1 MPHVRHGDSTRHLDL
16 LFKPYYSAKQNSVDQ
31 AQLLK
36 GVLELAVLAVIA
48 KGETYGYEI
57 LSTLESVGFD
67 GVGDASVYG
76 TLRRLE
82 QAGHVTSRLA
92 ASDSGPAR
100 KYYAVTPAGEE
111 QLRAGTDAWTRINGA
126 LDGLVKP

>member
-1 MPHVRHGDSTRHLDL
+1 
-16 LFKPYYSAKQNSVDQ
+16 VDQ

-48 KGETYGYEI
+48 RGETYGYAI
-57 LSTLESVGFD
+57 LSTLEHAGLD

-82 QAGHVTSRLA
+82 QAGHLASRLA

-100 KYYAVTPAGEE
+100 KYYAVTPAGAE
-111 QLRAGTDAWTRINGA
+111 QLRAGTEAWTRIDGA
-126 LDGLVKP
+126 LERLVRS

>member
-1 MPHVRHGDSTRHLDL
+1 MYVTAGPPVTVALT
-16 LFKPYYSAKQNSVDQ
+16 FKPCYCAKQNSVEQ

-48 KGETYGYEI
+48 RGETYGYEI
-57 LSTLESVGFD
+57 LSTLESAGFE
-67 GVGDASVYG
+67 GIGDASVYG

-82 QAGHVTSRLA
+82 QAEHLVSRLA

-100 KYYAVTPAGEE
+100 KYYAITPSGTE
-111 QLRAGTDAWTRINGA
+111 QLQVGTDTWTGINAA
-126 LDGLVKP
+126 LGKLVEP

>member
-1 MPHVRHGDSTRHLDL
+1 
-16 LFKPYYSAKQNSVDQ
+16 VDQ
-31 AQLLK
+31 TQLLK
-36 GVLELAVLAVIA
+36 GVLELAILAVIA

-57 LSTLESVGFD
+57 LSTLEQAGLE

-82 QAGHVTSRLA
+82 QAGHLSSRLE

-100 KYYAVTPAGEE
+100 KYYSVTVAGRA
-111 QLRAGTDAWTRINGA
+111 QLRAGTGAWRTINGA
-126 LDGLVKP
+126 LGKLVSP

>member
-1 MPHVRHGDSTRHLDL
+1 MSRSPLS
-16 LFKPYYSAKQNSVDQ
+16 FKPCYYAKQNSVDQ

-48 KGETYGYEI
+48 RGETYGYEI
-57 LSTLESVGFD
+57 LSTLESAGFD

-82 QAGHVTSRLA
+82 QAGHLESRLE

-100 KYYAVTPAGEE
+100 KYYSVTARGAE
-111 QLRAGTDAWTRINGA
+111 QLQAGTETWKGISDALER
-126 LDGLVKP
+126 LVKQ

>member
-1 MPHVRHGDSTRHLDL
+1 
-16 LFKPYYSAKQNSVDQ
+16 VDQ

-36 GVLELAVLAVIA
+36 GVLELAVLAVIS

-57 LSTLESVGFD
+57 LSTLEGAGFD

-100 KYYAVTPAGEE
+100 KYYSVTPS
-111 QLRAGTDAWTRINGA
+111 GTDQLHVGTDSWTRINGA
-126 LDGLVKP
+126 LDMLVQP

>member
-1 MPHVRHGDSTRHLDL
+1 M
-16 LFKPYYSAKQNSVDQ
+16 DQ
-31 AQLLK
+31 TQLLK

-57 LSTLESVGFD
+57 LSTLETAGPD

-82 QAGHVTSRLA
+82 QAGHLSSRLQP
-92 ASDSGPAR
+92 SESGPAR
-100 KYYAVTPAGEE
+100 KYYSLTTGGQR
-111 QLRAGTDAWTRINGA
+111 QLSAGTETWARMSAA
-126 LDGLVKP
+126 LGKLVKP

>member
-1 MPHVRHGDSTRHLDL
+1 M
-16 LFKPYYSAKQNSVDQ
+16 DQ
-31 AQLLK
+31 TQLLK
-36 GVLELAVLAVIA
+36 GVLELSVLAVIA

-57 LSTLESVGFD
+57 LSTLETAGLD

-82 QAGHVTSRLA
+82 QAGHLKSRLV

-100 KYYAVTPAGEE
+100 KYYAITGGGRQQLDAGSK
-111 QLRAGTDAWTRINGA
+111 AWSRISGA
-126 LDGLVKP
+126 LDGLVDR

>member
-1 MPHVRHGDSTRHLDL
+1 ME
-16 LFKPYYSAKQNSVDQ
+16 Q

-48 KGETYGYEI
+48 RGETYGYEI
-57 LSTLESVGFD
+57 LSTLEGAGFD

-82 QAGHVTSRLA
+82 QAGHLESRLA
-92 ASDSGPAR
+92 ASNNGPAR
-100 KYYAVTPAGEE
+100 KYYAVTPSGTE
-111 QLRAGTDAWTRINGA
+111 QLRSGTDSWTRINDA
-126 LDGLVKP
+126 LEKLVQP

>member
-1 MPHVRHGDSTRHLDL
+1 
-16 LFKPYYSAKQNSVDQ
+16 VDQ

-48 KGETYGYEI
+48 RGETYGYEI
-57 LSTLESVGFD
+57 LSTLEQAGFD

-82 QAGHVTSRLA
+82 QAGHLSSRLA
-92 ASDSGPAR
+92 ASNNGPAR
-100 KYYAVTPAGEE
+100 KYYAVTPSGAE
-111 QLRAGTDAWTRINGA
+111 QLQAGTESWTRISGA
-126 LDGLVKP
+126 LGGLMGS

>member
-1 MPHVRHGDSTRHLDL
+1 M
-16 LFKPYYSAKQNSVDQ
+16 DQ
-31 AQLLK
+31 TQLLK
-36 GVLELAVLAVIA
+36 GVLELAILAVIA

-57 LSTLESVGFD
+57 LSTLEAAGLD

-82 QAGHVTSRLA
+82 QAGQLSSRLQ

-100 KYYAVTPAGEE
+100 KYYSVTAPGRR
-111 QLRAGTDAWTRINGA
+111 QLQTGTETWAHINAA
-126 LDGLVKP
+126 LGKLASP

>member
-1 MPHVRHGDSTRHLDL
+1 MSHVRHRDSSRHVDL
-16 LFKPYYSAKQNSVDQ
+16 LSKPYYSTKQNSVDQ

-36 GVLELAVLAVIA
+36 GVLELAVLAVIS

-57 LSTLESVGFD
+57 LSTLEGAGFD

-100 KYYAVTPAGEE
+100 KYYAVTADGEE
-111 QLRAGTDAWTRINGA
+111 QLRAGTDSWRRINDA
-126 LDGLVKP
+126 LEGLVKP

>member
-1 MPHVRHGDSTRHLDL
+1 
-16 LFKPYYSAKQNSVDQ
+16 VDQ

-48 KGETYGYEI
+48 RGETYGYEI
-57 LSTLESVGFD
+57 LSTLERAGFD

-82 QAGHVTSRLA
+82 QAGHLESRLA

-100 KYYAVTPAGEE
+100 KYYAVTASGAE
-111 QLRAGTDAWTRINGA
+111 QLRAGTESWSRINA
-126 LDGLVKP
+126 AFRELVEP

>member
-1 MPHVRHGDSTRHLDL
+1 MYGTAARQVTVVL
-16 LFKPYYSAKQNSVDQ
+16 LSKPCYCAKQNSVEQ

-48 KGETYGYEI
+48 RGETYGYEI
-57 LSTLESVGFD
+57 LSTLEDAGFD

-82 QAGHVTSRLA
+82 QAGHLESRLV

-100 KYYAVTPAGEE
+100 KYYSVTASGAE
-111 QLRAGTDAWTRINGA
+111 QLQAGTVTWGRISGA
-126 LDGLVKP
+126 LGKLVER

>member
-1 MPHVRHGDSTRHLDL
+1 MYGTATRLVTL
-16 LFKPYYSAKQNSVDQ
+16 TCSPTRTTLQNRIVDQ

-36 GVLELAVLAVIA
+36 GVLELAVLAVIS

-57 LSTLESVGFD
+57 LSTLEGAGFD

-100 KYYAVTPAGEE
+100 KYYAVTADGEE
-111 QLRAGTDAWTRINGA
+111 QLQAGTDSWRRINDA
-126 LDGLVKP
+126 LEGLVKP

>member
-1 MPHVRHGDSTRHLDL
+1 MYDTTAPRVTLAL
-16 LFKPYYSAKQNSVDQ
+16 FFKPCYSAKKNSVDQ

-48 KGETYGYEI
+48 RGETYGYEI
-57 LSTLESVGFD
+57 LSTLESAGFD

-82 QAGHVTSRLA
+82 QAGHLESRLA

-100 KYYAVTPAGEE
+100 KYYAITPSGAE
-111 QLRAGTDAWTRINGA
+111 QLQAGTDAWSRINTA
-126 LDGLVKP
+126 FRELVEP

>member
-1 MPHVRHGDSTRHLDL
+1 
-16 LFKPYYSAKQNSVDQ
+16 VDQ
-31 AQLLK
+31 TQLLK

-48 KGETYGYEI
+48 RGETYGYEI
-57 LSTLESVGFD
+57 LSTLEQAGFD

-82 QAGHVTSRLA
+82 QAGHLTSRLE

-100 KYYAVTPAGEE
+100 KYYAVTRVGRE
-111 QLRAGTDAWTRINGA
+111 QLRIGTGSWTRINGA
-126 LDGLVKP
+126 LGKLVNP

>member
-1 MPHVRHGDSTRHLDL
+1 VE
-16 LFKPYYSAKQNSVDQ
+16 Q

-48 KGETYGYEI
+48 RGETYGYEI
-57 LSTLESVGFD
+57 LSTLEAAGFD

-82 QAGHVTSRLA
+82 QAGHIASRLE

-100 KYYAVTPAGEE
+100 KYYTVTRAGAE
-111 QLRAGTDAWTRINGA
+111 QLQAGTVTWSRINGA
-126 LDGLVKP
+126 LERLVEP

>member
-1 MPHVRHGDSTRHLDL
+1 M
-16 LFKPYYSAKQNSVDQ
+16 DQ

-48 KGETYGYEI
+48 RGETYGYEI
-57 LSTLESVGFD
+57 LSTLEGAGFE

-82 QAGHVTSRLA
+82 HAGHLSSRLE

-100 KYYAVTPAGEE
+100 KYYAVTPSGAA
-111 QLRAGTDAWTRINGA
+111 QLRAGTDAWTHISAA
-126 LDGLVKP
+126 LESLVAS

>member
-1 MPHVRHGDSTRHLDL
+1 M
-16 LFKPYYSAKQNSVDQ
+16 DQ

-48 KGETYGYEI
+48 RGETYGYEI
-57 LSTLESVGFD
+57 LSTLESAGFD

-82 QAGHVTSRLA
+82 QAGHLESRLA

-100 KYYAVTPAGEE
+100 KYYSVTPSGAE
-111 QLRAGTDAWTRINGA
+111 QLQAGTQTWSRINA
-126 LDGLVKP
+126 AFRELVEP

>member
-1 MPHVRHGDSTRHLDL
+1 M
-16 LFKPYYSAKQNSVDQ
+16 DQ
-31 AQLLK
+31 TQLLK

-48 KGETYGYEI
+48 RGETYGYEI
-57 LSTLESVGFD
+57 LSTLERAGLD

-82 QAGHVTSRLA
+82 QAGHLSSRLQ

-100 KYYAVTPAGEE
+100 KYYSVTAAGRE
-111 QLRAGTDAWTRINGA
+111 QLRAGTATWNAITGA
-126 LDGLVKP
+126 LGKLVQP

>member
-1 MPHVRHGDSTRHLDL
+1 MYGAAALRVTLAL
-16 LFKPYYSAKQNSVDQ
+16 LFKPCYSATQNSVDQ

-48 KGETYGYEI
+48 RGENYGYEI
-57 LSTLESVGFD
+57 LSTLEGAGFD

-82 QAGHVTSRLA
+82 QAGHLESRLA

-100 KYYAVTPAGEE
+100 KYYAITPSGAE
-111 QLRAGTDAWTRINGA
+111 QLRAGTDAWSRINTA
-126 LDGLVKP
+126 FRELVEP

>member
-1 MPHVRHGDSTRHLDL
+1 M
-16 LFKPYYSAKQNSVDQ
+16 DQ
-31 AQLLK
+31 TQLLK

-48 KGETYGYEI
+48 QGETYGYEI
-57 LSTLESVGFD
+57 LSTLESAGLD

-82 QAGHVTSRLA
+82 QSRHVESRLV

-100 KYYAVTPAGEE
+100 KYYSVTPSGRR
-111 QLRAGTDAWTRINGA
+111 QLRAATETWTRLSDVVGN
-126 LDGLVKP
+126 LVKP

>member
-1 MPHVRHGDSTRHLDL
+1 M
-16 LFKPYYSAKQNSVDQ
+16 DQ

-48 KGETYGYEI
+48 QGETYGYEI
-57 LSTLESVGFD
+57 LSTLESAGFD

-82 QAGHVTSRLA
+82 QAGHLTSRLA

-100 KYYAVTPAGEE
+100 KYYAVTSTGAE
-111 QLRAGTDAWTRINGA
+111 QLREGTDAWTTINKA
-126 LDGLVKP
+126 LGKLVRP

>member
-1 MPHVRHGDSTRHLDL
+1 
-16 LFKPYYSAKQNSVDQ
+16 VDQ

-36 GVLELAVLAVIA
+36 GVLELAVLAVIS

-57 LSTLESVGFD
+57 LSTLESAGFD
-67 GVGDASVYG
+67 AVGDASVYG

-100 KYYAVTPAGEE
+100 KYYAVTPSGAE
-111 QLRAGTDAWTRINGA
+111 QLRSGTDSWTRINGA
-126 LDGLVKP
+126 LGRLVTS

>member
-1 MPHVRHGDSTRHLDL
+1 
-16 LFKPYYSAKQNSVDQ
+16 VDQ

-48 KGETYGYEI
+48 RGETYGYEI
-57 LSTLESVGFD
+57 LSTLEQAGFD

-82 QAGHVTSRLA
+82 QAGHLTSRLA

-100 KYYAVTPAGEE
+100 KYYAVTDSGAA
-111 QLRAGTDAWTRINGA
+111 QLEAGTDSWSRINSA
-126 LDGLVKP
+126 FEGLVKQ

>member
-1 MPHVRHGDSTRHLDL
+1 MR
-16 LFKPYYSAKQNSVDQ
+16 NSVDQ
-31 AQLLK
+31 SQLLK

-57 LSTLESVGFD
+57 LSTLEQAGLE

-82 QAGHVTSRLA
+82 QAGHLSSRLQ

-100 KYYAVTPAGEE
+100 KYYSVTGAGQA
-111 QLRAGTDAWTRINGA
+111 QLRRGSADWARISGA
-126 LDGLVKP
+126 LGRLVQ

>member
-1 MPHVRHGDSTRHLDL
+1 M
-16 LFKPYYSAKQNSVDQ
+16 
-31 AQLLK
+31 
-36 GVLELAVLAVIA
+36 LELAILAVIA

-57 LSTLESVGFD
+57 LSTLEQAGLE

-82 QAGHVTSRLA
+82 QAGSLESRLV

-100 KYYAVTPAGEE
+100 KYYSVTRAGQA
-111 QLRAGTDAWTRINGA
+111 QLRTGTAAWNTINGA
-126 LDGLVKP
+126 LVKLVKP

>member
-1 MPHVRHGDSTRHLDL
+1 
-16 LFKPYYSAKQNSVDQ
+16 VDQ

-48 KGETYGYEI
+48 RGETYGYEI
-57 LSTLESVGFD
+57 LSTLEEAGFD
-67 GVGDASVYG
+67 GIGDASVYG

-82 QAGHVTSRLA
+82 QAGHLTSRLV

-100 KYYAVTPAGEE
+100 KYYAVTTSGTE
-111 QLRAGTDAWTRINGA
+111 QLGAGTDAWGRMSNA
-126 LDGLVKP
+126 LEGLVKQ

>member
-1 MPHVRHGDSTRHLDL
+1 MYDAAVPVSHVALISI
-16 LFKPYYSAKQNSVDQ
+16 PCYCAKQNSVEQ

-36 GVLELAVLAVIA
+36 GVLELAVLSVIA
-48 KGETYGYEI
+48 RGETYGYEI
-57 LSTLESVGFD
+57 LSTLESAGFD

-82 QAGHVTSRLA
+82 QAGHLESRLV

-100 KYYAVTPAGEE
+100 KYYSVTSSGTE
-111 QLRAGTDAWTRINGA
+111 QLQAGTESWTRISDA
-126 LDGLVKP
+126 FEKLVKP

>member
-1 MPHVRHGDSTRHLDL
+1 
-16 LFKPYYSAKQNSVDQ
+16 VDQ

-36 GVLELAVLAVIA
+36 GILELAVLAVIA
-48 KGETYGYEI
+48 RGETYGYEI
-57 LSTLESVGFD
+57 LSTLEQAGFD

-82 QAGHVTSRLA
+82 QAGHLSSRLA

-100 KYYAVTPAGEE
+100 KYYAVTLSGAE
-111 QLRAGTDAWTRINGA
+111 QLQTGTDIWSRINSA
-126 LDGLVKP
+126 FEGLVKP